1 MTIDAAFLKSIPYFS
16 VMSPAE
22 LDANKQLFF
31 EKTVQRGEVIL
42 MEGELSD
49 TLYFVAAGAVKV
61 FKTSAQ
67 GKEQILSI
75 ARPGEALNDIPV
87 FDGKP
92 NPVNAQALGPVT
104 IYSLKKDKL
113 QAIMQQYPQVALNT
127 SKVLAERM
135 RQLVTLV
142 EDLSFRHVLGR
153 VTKILLTHSSDG
165 AGANDH
171 LTQQEMAAMA
181 GTAREVV
188 ARSLKTLEEQGFIR
202 LERHRIV
209 ITNKKSLEEIVAE
222 SG

>member
-1 MTIDAAFLKSIPYFS
+1 MTIDIAFLKSIPYFS
-16 VMSPAE
+16 VLSTAE
-22 LDANKQLFF
+22 LDAIKQSFS
-31 EKTVQRGEVIL
+31 EKTVQRGEAIL
-42 MEGELSD
+42 LEGEPSN
-49 TLYFVAAGAVKV
+49 TLFFVGSGAVKI

-75 ARPGEALNDIPV
+75 TRPGETLNDIPI
-87 FDGKP
+87 FDGGA
-92 NPVNAQALGPVT
+92 NPVSAQALGPVT
-104 IYSLKKDKL
+104 LYGIKKDRL
-113 QAIMQQYPQVALNT
+113 QSIMEQYPKVALNM

-153 VTKILLTHSSDG
+153 VVKILLNHSGDVG
-165 AGANDH
+165 HGEH

-188 ARSLKTLEEQGFIR
+188 ARSLKALEEQGYIR
-202 LERHRIV
+202 MERHRIV
-209 ITNKKSLEEIVAE
+209 IKDKKSLENMVEE